1 MEPDLFR
8 FDEHPS
14 FERKRTNF
22 FAWTILILLL
32 CGATLAAWLGSF
44 YIIGQPER
52 PESYR
57 ILQKLHKIDPP
68 KRFALTAA
76 PAGEF
81 LNPKQ
86 LYERYQSMRPAEL
99 ARKDAELTR
108 NFIRNFQQVHGLV
121 TYVVGRFSIIGARE
135 LTPDDLFTSG
145 AAVLTRAVE
154 PTGIAHGACVHDGER
169 A

>member
-8 FDEHPS
+8 FDDPRG

-22 FAWTILILLL
+22 FAWTVVILLL
-32 CGATLAAWLGSF
+32 TGVALAAWLGSF

-57 ILQKLHKIDPP
+57 LLQKLHKIEAP

-81 LNPKQ
+81 LSPAK
-86 LYERYQSMRPAEL
+86 LYKRYQSMGPAEL
-99 ARKDAELTR
+99 ARKTR
-108 NFIRNFQQVHGLV
+108 
-121 TYVVGRFSIIGARE
+121 S
-135 LTPDDLFTSG
+135 
-145 AAVLTRAVE
+145 
-154 PTGIAHGACVHDGER
+154 
-169 A
+169 